1 MFKFGFLDSLSVS
14 ALRRKAQTDFRV
26 VNKVLQGYVGIV

>member
-26 VNKVLQGYVGIV
+26 VRYFGDTYV